1 MRKIASRIS
10 RRTLL
15 KGTGAALALPWL
27 DIMKMPTDQA
37 DPMARLKRGS
47 QNNRL
52 AYLYFPNGSAKGS
65 WQPEKISPD
74 GSLQKLNR
82 WMAPLE
88 SVKQH
93 LLVTNNLWTPRGNG
107 HGAGTA
113 TWLTDGGYNERKIQ
127 VGGRSADQIVAHRL
141 KNQTVLPSLEL
152 SVKGE
157 GHFSG
162 CLPRNSISWR
172 DAGTPLER
180 ETEPRSVFDR
190 MFRTSAD
197 SAIDRSVVDIVLEH
211 ARQIKRAGSI
221 EDQRKI
227 DEYLESV
234 RGLEK
239 RLDFAEQQTQQALDN
254 RQVTDTLTRPQPGIP
269 SNHQAYVRLMLDL
282 IVLAFWAD
290 ATRVCTFMLDH
301 GQSNRY
307 FDFIPDC
314 KGTWHAL
321 SHYRDISGRT
331 EDDDGK
337 TSWNTVSSKRDMY
350 NRVTRWH
357 HAQFAYLIKKL
368 HGIREANGQTLLES
382 STLCYGSSI
391 SDGHNHG
398 EDNLPLILAGYGGG
412 SINPGR
418 FLNPPRATSMS
429 RMHLAMMQTMGID
442 FERLGD
448 EERPLDL
455 L

>member
-1 MRKIASRIS
+1 MKTTSRIS

-15 KGTGAALALPWL
+15 KGAGVALGLPCL
-27 DIMKMPTDQA
+27 DIMEVQLSQA
-37 DPMARLKRGS
+37 DPIAGIHRGS
-47 QNNRL
+47 QKNRI
-52 AYLYFPNGSAKGS
+52 AYLYFPNGAAQGS
-65 WQPEKISPD
+65 WQPDEVRAD
-74 GSLQKLNR
+74 GTLQKLNR

-93 LLVTNNLWTPRGNG
+93 LLVTGNLWTPRGNG

-127 VGGRSADQIVAHRL
+127 VAGRSADQIVAERL
-141 KNQTVLPSLEL
+141 KDQTVLPSLEL
-152 SVKGE
+152 SIKGE

-172 DAGTPLER
+172 DEGTPLTR
-180 ETEPRSVFDR
+180 ETEPRAVFDR
-190 MFRTSAD
+190 MFRTGD
-197 SAIDRSVVDIVLEH
+197 GTAIDRSVVDMVLDH
-211 ARQIKRAGSI
+211 ARQIKRRGSI
-221 EDQRKI
+221 EDRRKI
-227 DEYLESV
+227 DDYLESV
-234 RGLEK
+234 RGIEK
-239 RLDFAEQQTQQALDN
+239 RMTFAEQQTEQALGN
-254 RQVTDTLTRPQPGIP
+254 GLVTDTLTRPAPGIP
-269 SNHQAYVRLMLDL
+269 SHHQTYVRLMLDL

-307 FDFIPDC
+307 FDFIPGC

-337 TSWNTVSSKRDMY
+337 TSWDTIESKRNMY

-368 HGIREANGQTLLES
+368 HGIREADGRSLLET

-391 SDGHNHG
+391 SDGHRHG
-398 EDNLPLILAGYGGG
+398 EEDLPVLLAGYGGG
-412 SINPGR
+412 AITPGR
-418 FLNPPRATSMS
+418 YFKPSNATSMS
-429 RMHLAMMQTMGID
+429 RLHLAMMQTMGVDIHR
-442 FERLGD
+442 FGG
-448 EERPLDL
+448 EEEPISLK
-455 L
+455 